1 MRDDITS
8 VGKRAV
14 LRVCVVATALV
25 MSASA
30 LMAQSTKGYGRIV
43 GTISDSSV
51 GPLSG
56 LRIYAMAGRPQE
68 ISTDANGQY
77 AIDSVPAGDA
87 SFIVEGNG
95 YSKLARVSVLAG
107 ETTHKDLW
115 LRPVGYISPEE
126 KLLTTDSGSTGAYAN
141 IDTAHT
147 VAYVD
152 FGMRLLRAVAR
163 TKPDSNVFLSP
174 ASAGFALAMT
184 AGGAGGSTLSEMTRA
199 LGVERTG
206 QQELQDMNARELE
219 SLANQRGVRL
229 DIANSLWAAKGVPF
243 LPTFLAQAK
252 NSYRAEVHSLVL
264 HGTAPMEQINHW
276 VATATNDRISSIL
289 TDTLPDTASMVLL
302 NAIYFK
308 GKWLD
313 PFDSASTI
321 EKPFTLSNGRREAR
335 QFMDRGDAIQFASDS
350 GIRIVRLPYQGGRI
364 AMYVVLPDS
373 GTRLS
378 SAVARLS
385 ARRWGRWMKEM
396 SKRDVHLQLPRFR
409 LELGADFSDPLKSMG
424 MVSAFNCMRADF
436 TMLLPKDYA
445 REHPICVSKVVQRTF
460 VEVNEVGTEAAAVTD
475 VVVLSPTGMISKPP
489 PIEFIVDRPFIVA
502 IRDDRTGL
510 LLFLGQITDP
520 LQP

>member
-1 MRDDITS
+1 MT
-8 VGKRAV
+8 
-14 LRVCVVATALV
+14 
-25 MSASA
+25 ASA
-30 LMAQSTKGYGRIV
+30 LTAQSAKGYGQIV
-43 GTISDSSV
+43 GTISDSSI

-56 LRIYAMAGRPQE
+56 LRIWSRLGGT
-68 ISTDANGQY
+68 SGVVTDANGQY

-87 SFIVEGNG
+87 SFIVEGRD
-95 YSKLARVSVLAG
+95 YSTIVRAKVSPG
-107 ETTHKDLW
+107 ETTNKDFW
-115 LRPVGYISPEE
+115 IRPIDYLSPEE
-126 KLLTTDSGSTGAYAN
+126 TLLRTDSGSTGAYAKA
-141 IDTAHT
+141 DTAHT

-152 FGMRLLRAVAR
+152 FGMRLLRAVTR
-163 TKPDSNVFLSP
+163 TQPDSNVFLSP
-174 ASAGFALAMT
+174 ASAGFVLAMT
-184 AGGAGGSTLSEMTRA
+184 AGGAGGSTLSEMTRV
-199 LGVERTG
+199 LGVNRTG
-206 QQELQDMNARELE
+206 EQELQDMNARELE

-335 QFMDRGDAIQFASDS
+335 QFMDRGDEIQYASDS

-385 ARRWGRWMKEM
+385 ARRWVSWMKEM

-436 TMLLPKDYA
+436 TTLLPKDYA

-460 VEVNEVGTEAAAVTD
+460 VEVNEVGTEAAVVTD

-510 LLFLGQITDP
+510 LLFLGQISDP